1 MATQVLI
8 AHSGQRLQI
17 DTSRLTTLDEFRSAV
32 SRSTSI
38 PQNCIIALVPPGKA
52 LRPQAIQMEK
62 EIFVYDSRM
71 TQTGAPGSP
80 FPVKLE
86 IDLPKPYAITNP
98 PNDIIDTRSLES
110 WQDLFRERRVWAHRL
125 SEDCEGMEKEAHDQY
140 EAMDNML
147 SCLDAA
153 VANLESV
160 VRATENKYE
169 DLKKWAATEQTGYND
184 LVTRWEQNLGL
195 ARSIPISAAMV
206 RLMTGKDVTGAK
218 GRPSKQATLED
229 LVDLDCARK
238 EGRRAPT
245 VLRKFNARIADLE
258 KAEGRLMQNFEE
270 LEAEFRRV
278 ISRSVMGHSQD
289 ATQLLQD
296 IQALAGKVEND
307 YRTTMDYSTS
317 TRDLLQASKIAQTHT
332 EKHLPSLHKRALE
345 MDGMLRYA
353 IKARN
358 ALALEQAEFMRS
370 IADVSKL
377 DMQVKSLINAI
388 AEDEELATFDYLRLI
403 HQVPYMYAAFTAEAI
418 RRKEWFDKVKTDSTT
433 LANEMA
439 LFQDEEAKRRRKWYK
454 TIGDTS
460 YGPESLST
468 DNNVPGLEVN
478 LLGEDELWPSTSR
491 KDLEEFLDLLQ
502 RQRADASII
511 GDVGKIIAE
520 LSNPTK
526 QQFKRLKAFKNG
538 SVHDSAL
545 GRSGLM
551 IRGDD
556 ELLRSLQDDKTKLE
570 TKLRTAESRVRRL
583 EDLLHRQGQASR
595 PTLGNLF
602 QNPSQQL
609 PERSGSAQSVGS
621 PGPIG
626 DRRQSD
632 EVGNQL
638 VQRVAQLEK
647 ELQEEKE
654 RNAALERD
662 AADRTTHTNDIKAQM
677 DDVNATKKDLLE
689 NMEAQKREFLVERK
703 ALDEEIRNL
712 KARLEETE
720 DEFHNIDESREHEK
734 TSYDE
739 KVQLLEAQLESLTKE
754 KSDDALKAQGQV
766 DFLRN
771 ETRLQRESN
780 EALQA
785 QIQASQDELG
795 LLNKKLKTTN
805 EAADVQLRALREL
818 YTTFVKSAG
827 IPEDVNDLADTV
839 LNNAAETLA
848 KVQNLDADISI
859 MRSNLALAQDVAKDL
874 RAQQANALEKLA
886 KEETTSMHLREQCDE
901 HKAKVN
907 ALEGELADG
916 RKQLDELRAQIAQ
929 GETGSES
936 LRTRLEEE
944 EKKIVQ
950 LTEDL
955 ASKQSQVGSLE
966 EELRLFQERLQD
978 SQSKLTTL
986 TLRTETRNER
996 TKDISQRLYSQNERL
1011 VRLLERLGFSVSREN
1026 GVMTIQK
1033 IPRAERSTMNLAASS
1048 TADAKSRIA
1057 SEPADV
1063 ELLYWMNA
1071 TDVQGE
1077 TEKYDKFMS
1086 TLGSFDVD
1094 AFADTVYRRVKDV
1107 EHIARKLQRDVRGYR
1122 EKTHALHKDA
1132 HDKIAFRNFKEGD
1145 LALFLPTRNQT
1156 NGAWAAF
1163 NIGFPHYFL
1172 REQEHHR
1179 LSNREWLVARITR
1192 VQEKVVDLS
1201 KSLDTT
1207 ESINGTSGG
1216 AEDDNDN
1223 PFDLSD
1229 GLRWYLIDAQE
1240 DKPGAPSTPG
1250 LGKTTVASTK
1260 VEAKGDM
1267 QTQPRST
1274 PGGLAVLGGAKPSAV
1289 DGASKSLSKSL
1300 ESRRSSTSSTRRPL
1314 PFAGALSR
1322 NAPGSETNSLRAV
1335 ATTAP
1340 GDGAGS
1346 PSGPTSPKPHLAHG
1360 EDQDVRLAALPE
1372 PQQQR
1377 VENRFEQQQPIQRES
1392 PTKRSVVW
1400 DHMWNL
1406 DL

>member
-17 DTSRLTTLDEFRSAV
+17 DTSRLTTLDDFRSAI
-32 SRSTSI
+32 SRATSI

-71 TQTGAPGSP
+71 TQTGTPGSS
-80 FPVKLE
+80 FPIKLE
-86 IDLPKPYAITNP
+86 TDLPKPYAITSP
-98 PNDIIDTRSLES
+98 PNDIIDTRSLAS
-110 WQDLFRERRVWAHRL
+110 WQDLFRERRVWSHKV
-125 SEDCEGMEKEAHDQY
+125 SEDCEAMEKETHAQY

-160 VRATENKYE
+160 VRATEAKYD
-169 DLKKWAATEQTGYND
+169 DLRKWAAPEQTGYSE
-184 LVTRWEQNLGL
+184 LVGKWEQNLGL
-195 ARSIPISAAMV
+195 ARSIPVSAAMV
-206 RLMTGKDVTGAK
+206 RLMTGKDVTGTK
-218 GRPSKQATLED
+218 GRPSRQATLED

-270 LEAEFRRV
+270 IEAEFRRV
-278 ISRSVMGHSQD
+278 IGRSVMGHSQD
-289 ATQLLQD
+289 AAQLLED
-296 IQALAGKVEND
+296 ILALAGKVEND
-307 YRTTMDYSTS
+307 FHTTMDYSTS

-345 MDGMLRYA
+345 LDGMLRYA

-358 ALALEQAEFMRS
+358 TLANEQAEFMRS

-403 HQVPYMYAAFTAEAI
+403 HQVPYMYAAFTAESI
-418 RRKEWFDKVKTDSTT
+418 RRREWFDKVKTDSST

-460 YGPESLST
+460 YGPESLT
-468 DNNVPGLEVN
+468 ADNNVPGLEVN
-478 LLGEDELWPSTSR
+478 LLGEDELWPSISR
-491 KDLEEFLDLLQ
+491 NELEEFLELLQ
-502 RQRADASII
+502 RQRADASITS
-511 GDVGKIIAE
+511 DVGKILTD

-545 GRSGLM
+545 VRSGLM

-556 ELLRSLQDDKTKLE
+556 ELLRSLQEDKTKLE

-595 PTLGNLF
+595 PTLGNMF
-602 QNPSQQL
+602 QTPNQQL
-609 PERSGSAQSVGS
+609 PERSGSVQSVSS
-621 PGPIG
+621 PVLSG
-626 DRRQSD
+626 DQRQSED
-632 EVGNQL
+632 VGNQL
-638 VQRVAQLEK
+638 LQRVTQLEK
-647 ELQEEKE
+647 ELQEERE
-654 RNAALERD
+654 RSATLERD
-662 AADRTTHTNDIKAQM
+662 ASDRTTHTNDIKVQM
-677 DDVNATKKDLLE
+677 DEINATKKDLLE

-720 DEFHNIDESREHEK
+720 DEFHSIDESREHEK

-739 KVQLLEAQLESLTKE
+739 KVRSLETQLESLAKDKGDYT
-754 KSDDALKAQGQV
+754 LKAQGQV

-771 ETRLQRESN
+771 EARLQRESN
-780 EALQA
+780 EVLQA
-785 QIQASQDELG
+785 DLHASQDEVAQA
-795 LLNKKLKTTN
+795 KRKLKKT
-805 EAADVQLRALREL
+805 EEVAEIQLRTLKEL
-818 YTTFVKSAG
+818 HKTFAKGSA
-827 IPEDVNDLADTV
+827 IPEDVSDLT
-839 LNNAAETLA
+839 NAVSSNATESLV
-848 KVQNLDADISI
+848 KLQNSEADI
-859 MRSNLALAQDVAKDL
+859 MMLRSNLTLAQDAAKGL
-874 RAQQANALEKLA
+874 KAQLADAQEKLCQ
-886 KEETTSMHLREQCDE
+886 EETTSMHLREQCEE
-901 HKAKVN
+901 HKAKVG

-916 RKQLDELRAQIAQ
+916 RKQLDELRTQIAH
-929 GETGSES
+929 GETGSEG
-936 LRTRLEEE
+936 LRSRLAEE
-944 EKKIVQ
+944 EKKIVT

-955 ASKQSQVGSLE
+955 ASKQAQVGSLE
-966 EELRLFQERLQD
+966 EELRLIQERLQD
-978 SQSKLTTL
+978 SQTKLSAL

-1011 VRLLERLGFSVSREN
+1011 VRLLERLGFSVSREG

-1033 IPRAERSTMNLAASS
+1033 IPRAERSTMNLAAS
-1048 TADAKSRIA
+1048 AAPDAKSRILGG
-1057 SEPADV
+1057 PADV
-1063 ELLYWMNA
+1063 GLLYWINS
-1071 TDVQGE
+1071 TDAEAE
-1077 TEKYDKFMS
+1077 TETYDKLMLTFE
-1086 TLGSFDVD
+1086 GFDVD

-1107 EHIARKLQRDVRGYR
+1107 EHIARKLQRDVRSYR
-1122 EKTHALHKDA
+1122 EKTHTLQKDA
-1132 HDKIAFRNFKEGD
+1132 HDKIAFRNFREGD

-1179 LSNREWLVARITR
+1179 LSNREWLVARISR
-1192 VQEKVVDLS
+1192 VQERVVDLS

-1216 AEDDNDN
+1216 GEDDNDN

-1267 QTQPRST
+1267 QAQPRST
-1274 PGGLAVLGGAKPSAV
+1274 PSGGLAVLGGGGKPSAA
-1289 DGASKSLSKSL
+1289 DAASKSLSKSL

-1314 PFAGALSR
+1314 PFAGALNR
-1322 NAPGSETNSLRAV
+1322 NGQGSETNSLRAV

-1346 PSGPTSPKPHLAHG
+1346 PSGPMSPKPHLAHG
-1360 EDQDVRLAALPE
+1360 IDQEIRVTAPSE
-1372 PQQQR
+1372 SQQQ
-1377 VENRFEQQQPIQRES
+1377 QQQQQQQQVEVRNEGSGGVMDSLLGP
-1392 PTKRSVVW
+1392 V
-1400 DHMWNL
+1400 
-1406 DL
+1406 